1 MKKIKLMF
9 ALLML
14 GVFTQINA
22 QDPREITQ
30 KAMDVSDIA
39 SYEMTSTLTTWDA
52 KGNKRIREM
61 VMASKRFGETNKVLL
76 KFTAPANVKGT
87 GILIY
92 DNKNKDDDM
101 WVYMPALRKT
111 RRIIS
116 SEKSKS
122 FMGSEFSNAD
132 MSRPTLDDFN
142 YKLVGSDVYNGK
154 NCWVIESIPK
164 TEKIADRNGYTK
176 KISWIDKNNNYMYKT
191 EFYDLDD
198 ELWKVMTLSDYQP
211 VGDSRAMARKMEI
224 KNMQTGRRSV
234 LAISKLQAGSSL
246 TESSFTTAMLEK

>member
-1 MKKIKLMF
+1 MKKIKLISVLF
-9 ALLML
+9 LLST
-14 GVFTQINA
+14 FTRINA
-22 QDPREITQ
+22 QDPGEITQ

-39 SYEMTSTLTTWDA
+39 SYEMTSSLTTYDA
-52 KGNKRIREM
+52 KGNKRVREM
-61 VMASKRFGETNKVLL
+61 VMASKKFGETNKVLL

-142 YKLVGSDVYNGK
+142 YKLIGSDVYNGK
-154 NCWVIESIPK
+154 NCWVVESTPK
-164 TEKIADRNGYTK
+164 TEKVADQNGYSK
-176 KISWIDKNNNYMYKT
+176 KISWIDKDDYYMYKT
-191 EFYDLDD
+191 EYYDLDGD
-198 ELWKVMTLSDYQP
+198 LWKVMTLSDYQP
-211 VGDSRAMARKMEI
+211 LGKGKAMARKMEI
-224 KNMQTGRRSV
+224 ENKQNDRKSV
-234 LAISKLQAGSSL
+234 FAISRIQVGSSL
-246 TESSFTTAMLEK
+246 TENSFTVAMLEK